1 MLYVAYMMAAE
12 HQQDLLR
19 EVEAERR
26 ARLVRGARRSAWI
39 LFLGRVA
46 GLLRRFIGSVRR
58 GSSAA
63 RPAGPS
69 PAAA

>member
-1 MLYVAYMMAAE
+1 MLFVASIMAAE
-12 HQQDLLR
+12 HLQDLLR
-19 EVEAERR
+19 EAEAERL
-26 ARLVRGARRSAWI
+26 ARLVRGARRSAWS
-39 LFLGRVA
+39 LFLGRVG
-46 GLLRRFIGSVRR
+46 GLLRRFVGSVRR